1 MTSAL
6 PRPARS
12 LQTAIRAAKAE
23 RCAQL
28 RPELTVT
35 ALSRHSASSAFYG
48 GVREALGVPAAVL
61 GAGYIGYGALAHEN
75 GYSVWLT
82 MLATATIW
90 ALPGQLILIELH
102 ALGAAAFA
110 IVLAAVMSGARFL
123 PMTLSLVPV
132 LRDRGHGRITL
143 YLVAHL
149 IAMTTW
155 ATAMR
160 RCPEL
165 PPPQRL
171 PYFAGFAA
179 TCLSVCV
186 ICCPVGFYLSGM
198 FPPLLRLGFVFLTPV
213 YFFVILVGDVRSR
226 LAAAALV
233 CGALA
238 GPLLHLLNPQWSV
251 LLSGLVGGTA
261 AYLIQ
266 KKLGRTRA

>member
-1 MTSAL
+1 MSAL
-6 PRPARS
+6 SHRS
-12 LQTAIRAAKAE
+12 
-23 RCAQL
+23 
-28 RPELTVT
+28 V
-35 ALSRHSASSAFYG
+35 SAAFYG

-61 GAGYIGYGALAHEN
+61 GAGYIGYGALAYEN

-123 PMTLSLVPV
+123 PMTLSLMPV
-132 LRDRGHGRITL
+132 LRDSRYSRRVV

-155 ATAMR
+155 ANAMR
-160 RCPEL
+160 RMPEL
-165 PPPQRL
+165 PQSQRL
-171 PYFAGFAA
+171 PYFTGFAA
-179 TCLSVCV
+179 TCVSVCV
-186 ICCPVGFYLSGM
+186 ICCPIGFYLSGA

-213 YFFVILVGDVRSR
+213 YFFVILVGDVRTR
-226 LAAAALV
+226 LAAAALA

-238 GPLLHLLNPQWSV
+238 GPLLHLLSPQWSV

-266 KKLGRTRA
+266 KKLGRARA

>member
-1 MTSAL
+1 M
-6 PRPARS
+6 
-12 LQTAIRAAKAE
+12 
-23 RCAQL
+23 
-28 RPELTVT
+28 T

-61 GAGYIGYGALAHEN
+61 GAGYIGYGALAYEN

-82 MLATATIW
+82 MLATVTIW

-132 LRDRGHGRITL
+132 MRDTRYKRL
-143 YLVAHL
+143 VVYLVAHL

-155 ATAMR
+155 AMAMR

-165 PPPQRL
+165 PQPQRL

-179 TCLSVCV
+179 TCVSVSV
-186 ICCPVGFYLSGM
+186 ICCPIGFYLSGA

-213 YFFVILVGDVRSR
+213 YFFVILVGDVRTR
-226 LAAAALV
+226 LAAAALA

-238 GPLLHLLNPQWSV
+238 GPLLHLLSPQWSV
-251 LLSGLVGGTA
+251 LLSGFVGGTA

-266 KKLGRTRA
+266 KKLGRTHA